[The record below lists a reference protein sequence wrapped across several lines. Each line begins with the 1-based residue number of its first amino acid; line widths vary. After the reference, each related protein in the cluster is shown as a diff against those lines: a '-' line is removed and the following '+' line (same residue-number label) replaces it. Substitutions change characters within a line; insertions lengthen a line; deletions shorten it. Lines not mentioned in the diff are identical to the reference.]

1 MQTAL
6 MLEYQKS
13 VGLHT
18 RSHLHIPRRTTG
30 SLDQVLPEATR
41 SALTMIAARVGLSR
55 TP

>member
-18 RSHLHIPRRTTG
+18 RSHLVH
-30 SLDQVLPEATR
+30 
-41 SALTMIAARVGLSR
+41 ALERY
-55 TP
+55 P